1 MTARAASLGVASAV
15 AVKPNRLE
23 PAPRWSALLVAL
35 VLLVLPASR
44 AFGADPPGHVVT
56 RPAPSQQADVGIDRG
71 TPRRALQSFLD
82 AARDGD
88 FTTAARCLDLRGHAD
103 PSQGPEL
110 AEQLSYVLYRRPPI
124 DMTQVPDDPS
134 AHDGQVTVDT
144 FTVEDQ
150 EVPLVL
156 TRVKFED
163 GVSRWVISRTT
174 VRRIPDIAATVHSSA
189 WEQRVPRA
197 LRGPVIVGNAPWQW
211 LGMVL
216 GLLVAYAVGRAAAA
230 VCVRVARSFAR
241 RTITQV
247 DDLLVEAARRP
258 LRTIFASVLFGLLVD
273 ALQVSL
279 AVAKV
284 LRHVAYT
291 GFILGVAWLLL
302 AASGIVATRISASHT
317 PGEEL
322 QPETAGARTRQA
334 ILQRVAS
341 VVIVCVAVALMLL
354 QFDVVRHVGL
364 SLLASA
370 GIASVVVGLAAQ
382 KSLAGVI
389 AGIQLSITQPIRLGD
404 NVFIEGHDGIV
415 QDIFLTYVV
424 VRLWD
429 GRSVV
434 VPVSR
439 FLDQPFQNWTL
450 LRRDLT
456 GFTLIHTSFTAP
468 VDRLRA
474 KVLELCE
481 ASPKWDRRRCE
492 VQVDE
497 PTDFALILR
506 VTLTAR
512 TPADLW
518 DLKCTVREGI
528 YEYLR
533 TLEPAAR
540 GG

>member
-1 MTARAASLGVASAV
+1 M
-15 AVKPNRLE
+15 
-23 PAPRWSALLVAL
+23 
-35 VLLVLPASR
+35 
-44 AFGADPPGHVVT
+44 
-56 RPAPSQQADVGIDRG
+56 
-71 TPRRALQSFLD
+71 
-82 AARDGD
+82 
-88 FTTAARCLDLRGHAD
+88 
-103 PSQGPEL
+103 
-110 AEQLSYVLYRRPPI
+110 
-124 DMTQVPDDPS
+124 
-134 AHDGQVTVDT
+134 
-144 FTVEDQ
+144 
-150 EVPLVL
+150 
-156 TRVKFED
+156 
-163 GVSRWVISRTT
+163 
-174 VRRIPDIAATVHSSA
+174 
-189 WEQRVPRA
+189 PRA

-211 LGMVL
+211 LGIVL
-216 GLLVAYAVGRAAAA
+216 ALLLAYAIGRAAAA
-230 VCVRVARSFAR
+230 ACVRIARSFAR
-241 RTITQV
+241 RTITQL
-247 DDLLVEAARRP
+247 DDLLVEAGRRP
-258 LRTIFASVLFGLLVD
+258 LRTIFGSVLFGGLVQ

-279 AVAKV
+279 VVARV

-302 AASGIVATRISASHT
+302 AASGIVATRISAAHT
-317 PGEEL
+317 PGAEL
-322 QPETAGARTRQA
+322 QPDTAGARTRRA

-404 NVFIEGHDGIV
+404 NVFIEGQDGIV

-474 KVLELCE
+474 RVRELCE
-481 ASPKWDRRRCE
+481 ANPKWDGRRCD

-512 TPADLW
+512 TPVDLW
-518 DLKCTVREGI
+518 DLKCSVREGI

-533 TLEPAAR
+533 THYPAAHA
-540 GG
+540 G